1 MLEVSINNK
10 KNLNKAILNFITKM
24 PMAYRYTL
32 SYVEGFTPVDKKLPS
47 TLVEAGIEQQN
58 V

>member
-1 MLEVSINNK
+1 
-10 KNLNKAILNFITKM
+10 M